1 MSYQIPNFEN
11 GLKIMAAA
19 ATVVT
24 FEINACDG
32 AIQGPV
38 TKPLL
43 SLVTGTSSSVVI
55 NDAFVEIGSLKDEY
69 MREGLSQTRAQEIV
83 LQLGA
88 QHLQAYLY
96 QLLANTGLSTSEAF
110 VYLDA
115 LYEAAAKQRI
125 FDKWEM
131 LKTIKVWISHED
143 DMIRSRCVEMIEE
156 INACEQDPQ
165 ELISILRDQL
175 QKEPAGSWV
184 KEEIER
190 VLNVCC
196 AESEKKSA
204 SIG

>member
-1 MSYQIPNFEN
+1 MFYQMLNFDN

-24 FEINACDG
+24 FDINACDG
-32 AIQGPV
+32 AIQGQD

-43 SLVTGTSSSVVI
+43 SLVTGTPSHVII
-55 NDAFVEIGSLKDEY
+55 NDAFTEIGSLKDEY
-69 MREGLSQTRAQEIV
+69 MRDGLSQTRVQEIV

-96 QLLANTGLSTSEAF
+96 QLLANSGLSAPEAF
-110 VYLDA
+110 LYLDA
-115 LYEAAAKQRI
+115 LYEAASKQRI
-125 FDKWEM
+125 FDKWEL
-131 LKTIKVWISHED
+131 LKTVKVWISHED

-156 INACEQDPQ
+156 IRACESDPQ

-175 QKEPAGSWV
+175 QKEPAGNWV

-196 AESEKKSA
+196 AESEEKPA
-204 SIG
+204 RIG